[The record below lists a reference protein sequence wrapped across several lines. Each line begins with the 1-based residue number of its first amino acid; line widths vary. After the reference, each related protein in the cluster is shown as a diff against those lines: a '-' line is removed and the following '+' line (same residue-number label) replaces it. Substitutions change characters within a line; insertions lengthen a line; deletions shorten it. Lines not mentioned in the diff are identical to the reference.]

1 LCLATSAD
9 DVIDKAFIHMKLF
22 NKILAL
28 IACFPLSALADSLQ
42 CGQTVITNGTT
53 QAEVATR
60 CGPAAQIEHHQ
71 IYSESATAVGAPP
84 PMGAPPPVGVLPPT
98 GMRSATEIPVEV
110 WTYNFG
116 PTRLMQR
123 IRFENGVVVRI
134 ESLGY
139 GS

>member
-1 LCLATSAD
+1 
-9 DVIDKAFIHMKLF
+9 MKLQL
-22 NKILAL
+22 LAL
-28 IACFPLSALADSLQ
+28 IACFPLSAFAQSLQ
-42 CGQTVITNGTT
+42 CGEKTITTGTT
-53 QAEVATR
+53 QTEVTAR
-60 CGPAAQIEHHQ
+60 CGQPAQIEHQ
-71 IYSESATAVGAPP
+71 TIYNEGGAATAGGPAPIRGPAGP
-84 PMGAPPPVGVLPPT
+84 PRPGMPLPMPPGT
-98 GMRSATEIPVEV
+98 GTRSSTETPVEI